1 MLIRIAGLLPVTL
14 VNGEGVR
21 YAVFVQGCPHACKG
35 CHNPDTHQFD
45 GGRLMDTAE
54 IIAEIRRKRKL
65 LDGVTLSGG
74 EPMCQT
80 EACKEIADAAH
91 EMGLNVWCYTGFTW
105 NALMKE
111 ADPLRMALLEN
122 VDVLVDGP
130 YIESLRTTDLL
141 WRGSK
146 NQKLIDVQKS
156 LREGRKVEVKNED
169 QLYGF

>member
-35 CHNPDTHQFD
+35 CHNPDTHPVD

-74 EPMCQT
+74 EPMCQP
-80 EACKEIADAAH
+80 EACKEIADAAR
-91 EMGLNVWCYTGFTW
+91 EMGLNVWCYTGYTW
-105 NALMKE
+105 GFLMKE
-111 ADPLRMALLEN
+111 ADPLRMALLES

-169 QLYGF
+169 QLHGF

>member
-35 CHNPDTHQFD
+35 CHNPDTHPFD

-80 EACKEIADAAH
+80 KACKEIADAAH
-91 EMGLNVWCYTGFTW
+91 EMGLNVWCYTGYTW
-105 NALMKE
+105 EFLIEK
-111 ADPLRMALLEN
+111 ADPRRMSLLDS

-130 YIESLRTTDLL
+130 YIEGLRSPDLL

-146 NQKLIDVQKS
+146 NQRVIKLKEEEYAIDRCGCAAK
-156 LREGRKVEVKNED
+156 RI
-169 QLYGF
+169 